1 MEKGKCGSPWW
12 QAVPFDWEKKKDAGE
27 NAERIARIAIILDK
41 KILSGLKGNSL
52 LDQIKVF
59 KEAGAPNLQGAIPKY
74 AKEKRQT
81 LVDAVELYEKGVW
94 ATDKGED
101 WEESKCEDFD
111 FEGIDSDTSDN
122 DAE

>member
-1 MEKGKCGSPWW
+1 
-12 QAVPFDWEKKKDAGE
+12 
-27 NAERIARIAIILDK
+27 
-41 KILSGLKGNSL
+41 L

-74 AKEKRQT
+74 ANDKRQA

-94 ATDKGED
+94 ATDRAED
-101 WEESKCEDFD
+101 WEESESEEFD